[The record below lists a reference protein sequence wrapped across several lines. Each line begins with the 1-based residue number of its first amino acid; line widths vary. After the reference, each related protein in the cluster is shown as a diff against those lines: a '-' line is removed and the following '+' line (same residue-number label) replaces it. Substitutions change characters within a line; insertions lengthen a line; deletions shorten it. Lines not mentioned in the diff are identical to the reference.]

1 MNEVLRKSL
10 KEKKFKLEIDNV
22 VDAITVVGD
31 EDDLLG
37 DEDDLVH
44 QLQGNASYCDLLSPT
59 SFNNAR
65 KSIAMVYTTYSTTP
79 HIMKLLTMDK
89 LSNPLTLTCL
99 SYVYITPIL
108 PPL

>member
-22 VDAITVVGD
+22 VDTITVVGD

-59 SFNNAR
+59 SHNHAR
-65 KSIAMVYTTYSTTP
+65 KSIAMVYYTTHTLCNSLQC
-79 HIMKLLTMDK
+79 LLHPV
-89 LSNPLTLTCL
+89 L
-99 SYVYITPIL
+99 
-108 PPL
+108 